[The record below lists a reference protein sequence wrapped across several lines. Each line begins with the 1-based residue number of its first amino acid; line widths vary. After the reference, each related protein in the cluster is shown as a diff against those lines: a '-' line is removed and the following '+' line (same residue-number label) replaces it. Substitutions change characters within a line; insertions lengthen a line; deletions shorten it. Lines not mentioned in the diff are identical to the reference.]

1 MNAGGMPNTC
11 KSNGKIA
18 IFSSGE
24 RERNTQ
30 ELASRSEDNIGKP
43 LLILHN
49 AEERKV
55 KTAERGACG

>member
-1 MNAGGMPNTC
+1 MLNTC

-24 RERNTQ
+24 RERNTR
-30 ELASRSEDNIGKP
+30 EPAHRSEDNMGKP

-55 KTAERGACG
+55 KTADRGACG